1 MPPFIPRLCSS
12 RGDALFTDSSFS
24 ANTIGKT
31 VIASHQR
38 GRQRMIGFFCTDG
51 KGTAVP
57 CDLPDGDYVN
67 LLADGAVRV
76 DEGLLP
82 LSGEPVILKIGEELT

>member
-1 MPPFIPRLCSS
+1 MIQRLCTI